1 MCSYIL
7 GTFLMCILSFTVER
21 ASVKAEW
28 RQKDRREGERQNEYR
43 ATEVF
48 IEHATAVKAEYR
60 NKRDR
65 GAEKKTKPP

>member
-1 MCSYIL
+1 
-7 GTFLMCILSFTVER
+7 MCILSFTEER
-21 ASVKAEW
+21 TAKAEW
-28 RQKDRREGERQNEYR
+28 RQKDRREGESVNR

-65 GAEKKTKPP
+65 TAKNQPQTQNQDNPSQQC